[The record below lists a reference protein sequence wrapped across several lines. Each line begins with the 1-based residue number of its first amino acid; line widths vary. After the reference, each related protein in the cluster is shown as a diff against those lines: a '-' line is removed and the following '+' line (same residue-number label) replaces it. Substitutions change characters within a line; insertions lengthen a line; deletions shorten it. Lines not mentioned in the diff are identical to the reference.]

1 MLFFCYFPCEINFC
15 RESNGNVSSGPF
27 LSPICSFRNRCRP
40 GEEAAFIPLETTPL
54 WQIKQQRGRWNPK
67 SIDYE
72 LGAHF
77 PDRFHA
83 LLPSHHN

>member
-1 MLFFCYFPCEINFC
+1 MKLIFAKKAMEMHHQDLFSLRF
-15 RESNGNVSSGPF
+15 VPF
-27 LSPICSFRNRCRP
+27 AIDCRP

-54 WQIKQQRGRWNPK
+54 WQIKQQRGRLNPK

-72 LGAHF
+72 LGVHF